1 MSSKLSKAIKWSFL
15 TEVASK
21 LIRPVTFLVLGR
33 FLLPE
38 DFGVMAA
45 AMMVIAF
52 SQVFWEAGMSK
63 AIIQRKRN
71 LSTAASTAFWINI
84 SFAIIIFS
92 LIWIFSNSIAL
103 TLFQNGNVGPV
114 LRAMCFYILLVSL
127 CAVHVAMMQREM
139 DFEKLF
145 WIRLISF
152 GAPAFISVPLAIY
165 GWGYWA
171 LIYSTIIGE
180 LANLIIIWSYS
191 KWRPRFIFSVRIARE
206 LAGFGGWVSLSALL
220 AWFYLWGDSLFVGL
234 YLTGHDLG
242 IYRYGTMAIAS
253 IFSVLAGPVLPVV
266 YSYLSDEFRK
276 HTARNS
282 IISKVLLGERIM
294 ASGLFT
300 ATLFIFYFA
309 DFFVLTLLGNEWA
322 DLTEIIALIALSS
335 SIAFTVSLKQ
345 EAYRAFGR
353 PDVETKIMSISLLVR
368 VLFYMFSV
376 QHGLI
381 VFLYARLVSTV
392 IGVFNHLT
400 FARVILNLPYY
411 EYFRQNGRVLA
422 LFLLFMLLGSN
433 SYLDSFSTYTKDFI
447 LIFLFASY
455 LTVLILVE
463 FKIIK
468 NLYNAIRSQDAEK
481 SSSKTMEALDH
492 QN

>member
-1 MSSKLSKAIKWSFL
+1 MSSKLSTAIKWSFL

-21 LIRPVTFLVLGR
+21 LIRPVAFLVLGR

-38 DFGVMAA
+38 DFGVVAA

-63 AIIQRKRN
+63 AIIQRKKN
-71 LSTAASTAFWINI
+71 LFTAASTAFWINI
-84 SFAIIIFS
+84 SFAIIILS
-92 LIWIFSNSIAL
+92 LIWIFSNNIAL
-103 TLFQNGNVGPV
+103 TLFQNADVGPV
-114 LRAMCFYILLVSL
+114 LRVMCFYILLVSL
-127 CAVHVAMMQREM
+127 GAVHVAKMQREM

-152 GAPAFISVPLAIY
+152 GVPAFISVPLAIY
-165 GWGYWA
+165 GLGYWA
-171 LIYSTIIGE
+171 VIFSTIIGE
-180 LANLIIIWSYS
+180 LANLIIIWRSS
-191 KWRPRFIFSVRIARE
+191 KWRPQFIFSVRIARE
-206 LAGFGGWVSLSALL
+206 LAGFGFWVSLSALL

-253 IFSVLAGPVLPVV
+253 IFSVLAGPILPVI

-276 HTARNS
+276 QTERS
-282 IISKVLLGERIM
+282 SVISKVLLGERIM

-309 DFFVLTLLGNEWA
+309 DFFVLTLLGNEWT
-322 DLTEIIALIALSS
+322 DLSEIIALIALSS

-368 VLFYMFSV
+368 VIFYMFSV

-381 VFLYARLVSTV
+381 IFLYARLVSTV

-411 EYFRQNGRVLA
+411 EYFRQNGRVFA

-433 SYLDSFSTYTKDFI
+433 SFLDSVSTFNKDFV

-455 LTVLILVE
+455 MALLSLAEIKV
-463 FKIIK
+463 FK
-468 NLYNAIRSQDAEK
+468 NLYHAIRPPDTEK
-481 SSSKTMEALDH
+481 LSSKMV
-492 QN
+492 